1 MQPFAEEKRKSNIA
15 EYILYMWQ
23 MEDIVRA
30 AAFNGEVLDRF
41 AESYSEDPER
51 QEIEKRWLRKLA
63 VELDTIK
70 LRRQGHVSEVR
81 EVMVELVYLHQT
93 LINVYEDSA
102 YIALYSEA
110 KPYLAEYLQKAGTN
124 FGSEVEAYLTALYGL
139 MILRLR
145 KTPISAET
153 EEAMNSFSRIMGKLA
168 GEYKRMKTGELR
180 MNLN

>member
-1 MQPFAEEKRKSNIA
+1 MQPFAEEKKKSNIA

-30 AAFNGEVLDRF
+30 AGFNHEMLDRF
-41 AESYSEDPER
+41 AESYSDEPDR
-51 QEIEKRWLRKLA
+51 QEIEKRWLRKLSA
-63 VELDTIK
+63 ELDTIK
-70 LRRQGHVSEVR
+70 LRRQGHVSDVR
-81 EVMVELVYLHQT
+81 EVMTELVYLHQT
-93 LINVYEDSA
+93 LINIYEDAA
-102 YIALYSEA
+102 YIAVYQDS
-110 KPYLAEYLQKAGTN
+110 KPYLAEYLQKAGTA

-153 EEAMNSFSRIMGKLA
+153 EEAMNSFSQVMGRLA